1 MSIIQSVGQNLATDG
16 HTFYSTG
23 TAAQTHKASVEF
35 QNIMQEPGKVAETI
49 VQNLAKI
56 KQDVQELQRISDT
69 MGHEVRFNVNEE
81 LGQVVVKIVDP
92 STDKVIKE
100 IPSADVQQLQIK
112 IRETIGLLV
121 DEKI

>member
-1 MSIIQSVGQNLATDG
+1 MSIRTIGQNLAMDG
-16 HTFYSTG
+16 HPFYSTSPA
-23 TAAQTHKASVEF
+23 THTQRPANEIQTL
-35 QNIMQEPGKVAETI
+35 MQDPGKVAETI

-56 KQDVQELQRISDT
+56 KKDVQELQKISDS
-69 MGHEVRFNVNEE
+69 MGHEVHFNVNEE

>member
-1 MSIIQSVGQNLATDG
+1 MSVINAIGQNLAMDG
-16 HTFYSTG
+16 HTIYSNANAI
-23 TAAQTHKASVEF
+23 TAAKVPVEE
-35 QNIMQEPGKVAETI
+35 NIMQASAKVAESI
-49 VQNLAKI
+49 VQNLAKV
-56 KQDVQELQRISDT
+56 KQDVQELQKISDA

-100 IPSADVQQLQIK
+100 IPSADVQHLQIK
-112 IRETIGLLV
+112 IRETIGLLI